1 MAYCWRWQSFC
12 CFPYGVNSHA
22 ASSRRKHHWWSVVL
36 NTEFD
41 LVSHWVLM
49 SFILQHGYNIA
60 YFRVILQGSLMHMM
74 RYSKICVLDQQ
85 NVFFSFSFTI
95 WFTVIYDLKWSS
107 CLFIKAMNRMWDPV
121 IKGYRKLLFLLLS
134 EDIDNLRVVTDSK
147 SWQTLKPFSLMLQD
161 QTHFNI
167 VVSQPLSSPSWW
179 DIMVFSDLTF
189 WTEM

>member
-1 MAYCWRWQSFC
+1 MATTLLISEWFCRVHSCMWWCTQKSVCWINRMF
-12 CFPYGVNSHA
+12 
-22 ASSRRKHHWWSVVL
+22 
-36 NTEFD
+36 
-41 LVSHWVLM
+41 
-49 SFILQHGYNIA
+49 
-60 YFRVILQGSLMHMM
+60 
-74 RYSKICVLDQQ
+74 
-85 NVFFSFSFTI
+85 FFSFSFTI
-95 WFTVIYDLKWSS
+95 SFTVIYDLKWSS

-179 DIMVFSDLTF
+179 DIMVFPDLTF